1 MVSTFQNYLLSKVK
15 ASETLLNFVA
25 AIYSSKTSIFLK
37 GSKHNKIQYTGA
49 FLKKTDIKI
58 NGSNNIVDIAPK
70 VRLINCLLN
79 IRGNHCRIR
88 IDPSCTLKNVELWI
102 EDTGSQIIIES
113 RTTIEGGHLAS
124 TEGKTI
130 TIGNDCMFS
139 NHIEIRNGDSH
150 SIFSTESSQRIN
162 PAKEVKIGNHV
173 WLGSDVKVLKGTVID
188 DGTIIGTGS
197 IVSGLIDSN
206 CIYAGIPAKKVK
218 EHVSWRRDRK

>member
-1 MVSTFQNYLLSKVK
+1 MESTFQQYLLSKVK
-15 ASETLLNFVA
+15 ASESLLNLVA
-25 AIYSSKTSIFLK
+25 AIYSSKTSFFLK
-37 GSKHNKIQYTGA
+37 GSKHNMIHYTGA

-58 NGSNNIVDIAPK
+58 SGSNNIITIAPK

-79 IRGNHCRIR
+79 IHGNNCKIR
-88 IDPSCTLKNVELWI
+88 IDPYCTFKNVELWI
-102 EDTGSQIIIES
+102 EDDGSQIIIDP

-130 TIGNDCMFS
+130 LIGNDCMFS

-150 SIFSTESSQRIN
+150 SIFNTESSQRIN
-162 PAKEVKIGNHV
+162 PAKDVRIGNHV
-173 WLGSDVKVLKGTVID
+173 WLGADVKVLKGTVID
-188 DGTIIGTGS
+188 DGAIIGTGS

-206 CIYAGIPAKKVK
+206 CIYAGVPAKKVK

>member
-1 MVSTFQNYLLSKVK
+1 MVSTFQHYILSKVK

-37 GSKHNKIQYTGA
+37 GYKNNKIQYSGA

-58 NGSNNIVDIAPK
+58 SGSNNNITISPK
-70 VRLINCLLN
+70 VRLTNCLLN
-79 IRGNHCRIR
+79 IRGNNCNIR
-88 IDPSCTLKNVELWI
+88 IDPYCTFKNVELWI
-102 EDTGSQIIIES
+102 EDEGSQIIIES

-130 TIGNDCMFS
+130 KIGNDCMFS

-150 SIFSTESSQRIN
+150 SIFNTESSQRIN

-173 WLGSDVKVLKGTVID
+173 WLGSDVKVLKGPVID
-188 DGTIIGTGS
+188 DGAIIGTGTL
-197 IVSGLIDSN
+197 VSGLVDANS
-206 CIYAGIPAKKVK
+206 IYAGIPAKKVK
-218 EHVSWRRDRK
+218 EHVNWRRDRK